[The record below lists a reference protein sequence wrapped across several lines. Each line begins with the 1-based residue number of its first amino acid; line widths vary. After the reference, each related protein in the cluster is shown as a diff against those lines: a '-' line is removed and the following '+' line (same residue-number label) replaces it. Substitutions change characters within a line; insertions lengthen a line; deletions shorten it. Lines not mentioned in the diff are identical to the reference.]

1 MDMNDHD
8 ANMHTHT
15 HSHTCTYVHTHTHS
29 YMQTCTHTHTHT
41 RTHILTHAHMHTHSH
56 THTHSFASTKD
67 ELHEFAPDKEPLS
80 SMLDGEI
87 QAMYMCKP
95 GEHSD
100 GKEWFLLSL
109 IHGGRKVIEG

>member
-1 MDMNDHD
+1 MNDHD
-8 ANMHTHT
+8 ANMHTHTHTHTHTHSYT

-29 YMQTCTHTHTHT
+29 Y
-41 RTHILTHAHMHTHSH
+41 

-95 GEHSD
+95 GEHND
-100 GKEWFLLSL
+100 GKEWFFLSF
-109 IHGGRKVIEG
+109 IHGGRTVVEG

>member
-1 MDMNDHD
+1 M
-8 ANMHTHT
+8 TT
-15 HSHTCTYVHTHTHS
+15 
-29 YMQTCTHTHTHT
+29 
-41 RTHILTHAHMHTHSH
+41 MHTHSH

-95 GEHSD
+95 GEHNE
-100 GKEWFLLSL
+100 GKKNGSSSLSL
-109 IHGGRKVIEG
+109 MEGERLLKDRSRITA